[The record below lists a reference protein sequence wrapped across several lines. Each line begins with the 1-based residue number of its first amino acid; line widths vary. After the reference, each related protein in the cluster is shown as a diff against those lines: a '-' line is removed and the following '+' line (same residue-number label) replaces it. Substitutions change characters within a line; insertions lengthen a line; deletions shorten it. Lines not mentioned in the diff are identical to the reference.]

1 MATAMLIDLSKC
13 TGCRSCQV
21 ACKAWNDLPGE
32 VTICLGC
39 YDNPPDLSPSTW
51 NRIAFTEFERDNGR
65 VAWLFRPVRCLHCTE
80 ASCVEVCPTGAAA
93 HRGDAVVIDPEWC
106 IGCGYCETACP
117 FDVPRLGEGA
127 EKASARKCWFCVDR
141 VSDGLQPA
149 CATACPTGAIE
160 FGDRNALITQGQ
172 DRVAALK
179 QNGLAGA
186 NLYGDKLLGGLG
198 QMYVLT
204 DPPSLFNLPE
214 APKVAT
220 RTVVGSWLSGLLAA
234 GVVAA
239 VPFWLLFRRKETLA
253 AEQVADQDVRT
264 EEISPE
270 EVSADDASEGGG

>member
-1 MATAMLIDLSKC
+1 
-13 TGCRSCQV
+13 V

-39 YDNPPDLSPSTW
+39 YDNPPDLSPTTW
-51 NRIAFTEFERDNGR
+51 NRIAFYELERDNGR

-93 HRGDAVVIDPEWC
+93 HRGDAVLIDPEWC

-127 EKASARKCWFCVDR
+127 EKASARKCWFCMDR
-141 VSDGLQPA
+141 VTDGMQPA
-149 CATACPTGAIE
+149 CANACPTGAIE
-160 FGDRNALITQGQ
+160 FGDRSALVAKGQ
-172 DRVAALK
+172 ERVAALK
-179 QNGLAGA
+179 QMGLAEA

-204 DPPSLFNLPE
+204 DPPSVFSLPDS
-214 APKVAT
+214 PKLAT
-220 RTVVGSWLSGLLAA
+220 RNQIGSWLSGILTA

-239 VPFWLLFRRKETLA
+239 LPFWLLFKRKETLA
-253 AEQVADQDVRT
+253 AETVPS
-264 EEISPE
+264 EEIPTV
-270 EVSADDASEGGG
+270 EVSTEDVSAEDAPEGGA

>member
-1 MATAMLIDLSKC
+1 MLIDLSKC

-51 NRIAFTEFERDNGR
+51 NRIAFYELERENGR
-65 VAWLFRPVRCLHCTE
+65 VAWLFRPVRCMHCTE

-93 HRGDAVVIDPEWC
+93 HRGDAVIIDPDWC

-117 FDVPRLGEGA
+117 FDIPRLGEGP
-127 EKASARKCWFCVDR
+127 EKGSARKCRLCIDR
-141 VSDGLQPA
+141 VQDGLQPA
-149 CATACPTGAIE
+149 CANACPTGAIE
-160 FGDRNALITQGQ
+160 FGDRNALVAKGQ

-179 QNGLAGA
+179 QKGLPEAS
-186 NLYGDKLLGGLG
+186 LYGDKLLGGLG

-204 DPPSLFNLPE
+204 DPPSIFGLPVE
-214 APKVAT
+214 PKVST
-220 RTVVGSWLSGLLAA
+220 RTVVGSWLSGLLTA

-239 VPFWLLFRRKETLA
+239 VPFWLLFRRKEALA
-253 AEQVADQDVRT
+253 AEGVPAEDIPVEEASAD
-264 EEISPE
+264 
-270 EVSADDASEGGG
+270 EVSSGETSEGGD

>member
-51 NRIAFTEFERDNGR
+51 NRIAFHELERDNGR

-127 EKASARKCWFCVDR
+127 EKASARKCWFCADR
-141 VSDGLQPA
+141 VTVGLQPS
-149 CATACPTGAIE
+149 CASACPTGAIE
-160 FGDRNALITQGQ
+160 FGDRNALIAKGQ

-179 QNGLAGA
+179 QMGLAEA

-204 DPPSLFNLPE
+204 DPPSIFDLPE
-214 APKVAT
+214 APKVST
-220 RTVVGSWLSGLLAA
+220 RTVAGSWLSGLLTA

-239 VPFWLLFRRKETLA
+239 VPFWLLFRRRETLA
-253 AEQVADQDVRT
+253 AEGIPP
-264 EEISPE
+264 EEVPTE
-270 EVSADDASEGGG
+270 EVSAEDISSGEASEGGD